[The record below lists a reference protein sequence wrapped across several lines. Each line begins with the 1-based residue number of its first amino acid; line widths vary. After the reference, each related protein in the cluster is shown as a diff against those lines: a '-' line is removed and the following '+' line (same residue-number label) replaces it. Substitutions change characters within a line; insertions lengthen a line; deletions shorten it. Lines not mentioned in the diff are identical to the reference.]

1 MNTCEFENLKTICI
15 LCGDTKICHHEK
27 NEPIYKYSYNCE
39 HNKRKYDCRECN
51 GSSFCEHN
59 KRKYNCRECDGSAF
73 CKHNKYKQTCFDC
86 GGSQTCNHG
95 KQKQSCRECGGSAF
109 CKHGKYKQSCFEC
122 GGSAL
127 CKTPLCETRGNPKY
141 ENYCVYCFINTFPE
155 KEISR
160 NYKTKELAVA
170 DYVKSTFEKFT
181 WVNDKKVQDGCS
193 RYRPD
198 LLLDMA
204 THIIIIE
211 VDENKHTNYDCSC
224 ENKRLMSLSKD
235 LQHRPI
241 ILIRFNPDSYKNEKG
256 RLIKSCWKPNRFG
269 ILKISKQTE
278 WEERLNSL
286 KNQIEYWI
294 ENQSEKTLEIIELFY

>member
-1 MNTCEFENLKTICI
+1 MK
-15 LCGDTKICHHEK
+15 K

-39 HNKRKYDCRECN
+39 HNKRKYSCRECN
-51 GSSFCEHN
+51 
-59 KRKYNCRECDGSAF
+59 D
-73 CKHNKYKQTCFDC
+73 
-86 GGSQTCNHG
+86 
-95 KQKQSCRECGGSAF
+95 SAF
-109 CKHGKYKQSCFEC
+109 CKHGKYKQTCFDC

-141 ENYCVYCFINTFPE
+141 EKYCVYCFINTFPE

-170 DYVKSTFEKFT
+170 DYVKAIFQNYT

-224 ENKRLMSLSKD
+224 ENKRLMSLSND
-235 LQHRPI
+235 LQYRPI

-256 RLIKSCWKPNRFG
+256 RLIKSCWKPNRSCWKPNRFG

-294 ENQSEKTLEIIELFY
+294 ENSSEKILEIIELFY